1 MKVSGG
7 YTIIEVMVVIG
18 ISAVIFFS
26 AMTAIGGRQQSVQ
39 FAQAVREFD
48 AKIRDVINDVTTGYY
63 PTNSTITCTI
73 SAGAPQIT
81 VDNDAKLGTN
91 NSCIFIGKA
100 IQFLPD
106 GEAERMDVYSL
117 AGLRFE
123 DNDQTPTSTIA
134 KAQPV
139 PVARPGNAANF
150 TDATESYNLLYGLR
164 VKKVIRPLGTT
175 PPTYGAVGIIS
186 NFGTAGVSDA
196 QSVQIGGIIG
206 SNTGA
211 NEASTIRIL
220 DALTDDPTRA
230 RNDGYIEKN
239 TTEGIVIC
247 LENDRGKKASLTFG
261 AKGTAATK
269 LDIDTYDRKCD
280 I

>member
-18 ISAVIFFS
+18 IAAVIFFS

-48 AKIRDVINDVTTGYY
+48 AKIRDVINDVTTGYF
-63 PTNSTITCTI
+63 PTNNTITCTLL
-73 SAGAPQIT
+73 AGVPQIT
-81 VDNDAKLGTN
+81 VDSDAKLGTN
-91 NSCIFIGKA
+91 NDCIFIGKA
-100 IQFLPD
+100 IQFQPN
-106 GEAERMDVYSL
+106 GVAERMDIYSL
-117 AGLRFE
+117 AGLRFQ
-123 DNDQTPTSTIA
+123 DNDQTPTETIA

-139 PVARPGNAANF
+139 PIARPGDDANF
-150 TDATESYNLLYGLR
+150 KDATESYDLLYGLR
-164 VKKVIRPLGTT
+164 VKKVMRPLGIV
-175 PPTYGAVGIIS
+175 PPTYGLVGIIS
-186 NFGTAGVSDA
+186 NFGTGGISDA
-196 QSVQIGGIIG
+196 QTVQVGGIYG
-206 SNTGA
+206 SQTGA
-211 NEASTIRIL
+211 NESTTLRLL
-220 DALTDDPTRA
+220 DALTDDPTRS

-239 TTEGIVIC
+239 TLEGIVIC
-247 LENDRGKKASLTFG
+247 LENQAGKKASLTFG